1 MKYLIHFLITIAA
14 LVVAVTILPG
24 MYIQGTNA
32 AIAFAV
38 MALILGLVN
47 IFLRP
52 LMTLVSLGCIIFS
65 LGLFFL
71 VINGAILWV
80 SAWICVNWLDIGFHI
95 DGFWT
100 AFWGSVIVSIFSFF
114 FSVLYRTTTK

>member
-1 MKYLIHFLITIAA
+1 MKYLIHFLITTAA
-14 LVVAVTILPG
+14 LVVAVTVLAG
-24 MYIQGTNA
+24 MYIQGSNA

-65 LGLFFL
+65 FGLFFL
-71 VINGAILWV
+71 VINGFILWM

-100 AFWGSVIVSIFSFF
+100 AFWGSLIVSAVSFVFSL
-114 FSVLYRTTTK
+114 FSPVRK